1 MSALPPKSP
10 ATAAPFSDAFGY
22 RVLGFDKKSGD
33 RLEML
38 RLRPQLASSAPFE
51 AALRERQ
58 RRLSDFRHPAF
69 ARVRQIDRPAGQSAA
84 LAVVSNHFEGLRLS
98 ELLKVVEAHGLRLD
112 LMSAMC
118 MLRQVAAAVARLHEC
133 GDDISHGALNP
144 ERLVVSASG
153 RVIVTEY
160 VLGAGL
166 EALAASRQQV
176 WQDYR
181 VALPVAAAPARLDH
195 AADIFQLGYVGLTL
209 VSGRSLYERQYPAPF
224 ADRLQA
230 AGDIQLEGRPQTLHP
245 AIHTWLSRALWLDAV
260 PFPTAAEAQNAL
272 EEAIASAGLVAAPDA
287 VVDLLERC
295 FAAAPDLRPRESV
308 TESTLVAQPIPVAEP
323 RSETPSTWTAPAA
336 PAPSFDIKPTTLA
349 PEVETTSQTA
359 GLALLEPEP
368 GAAASVADL
377 LVDAQTAAR
386 SDANPTIELNLRPV
400 EPIVPAPVVAADPA
414 PVSASLGAEAGSA
427 LPAARPWSPQAPAER
442 QERTKPEPAT
452 PAVVKFE
459 SPRTETARADS
470 PRTDARPEPR
480 QHDAKSQDSKP
491 HEAKGHESKSVETS
505 AFSRYSEPADAAV
518 APATGAA
525 AKPSVRRP
533 YLIALGMAVVM
544 VGIFEVFIRYVNP
557 FGGTPAKAVTA
568 SELHSANGTLA
579 IDATSKAKVFIDD
592 KQQGETPFRADLPA
606 GQHRVRLEADG
617 AARSFVVNVISGK
630 EISQLVELSSTAVN
644 GIVDVKSDPA
654 GARVLLD
661 GRNVGVSPISIPDV
675 KPGTHALM
683 VEGPNGSIRQVV
695 QVTAGA
701 TASVFVPL
709 NTAASNLP
717 TGGWLT
723 IDAPEEMHVYE
734 GGRLLGTSR
743 TERIMLQ
750 AGNHD
755 LELRNDAVGFSTTR
769 NVQIQ
774 GGKLAKVSIQ
784 LPDGTLSLN
793 ATPWAE
799 VFVDGQRVGET
810 PVGNV
815 AVRAGTHEVVFRHPQ
830 HGEVR
835 QTVVVKAGE
844 AGRVTVNMAK

>member
-1 MSALPPKSP
+1 M
-10 ATAAPFSDAFGY
+10 
-22 RVLGFDKKSGD
+22 
-33 RLEML
+33 
-38 RLRPQLASSAPFE
+38 
-51 AALRERQ
+51 
-58 RRLSDFRHPAF
+58 
-69 ARVRQIDRPAGQSAA
+69 
-84 LAVVSNHFEGLRLS
+84 
-98 ELLKVVEAHGLRLD
+98 
-112 LMSAMC
+112 
-118 MLRQVAAAVARLHEC
+118 
-133 GDDISHGALNP
+133 
-144 ERLVVSASG
+144 
-153 RVIVTEY
+153 
-160 VLGAGL
+160 
-166 EALAASRQQV
+166 
-176 WQDYR
+176 
-181 VALPVAAAPARLDH
+181 
-195 AADIFQLGYVGLTL
+195 
-209 VSGRSLYERQYPAPF
+209 
-224 ADRLQA
+224 
-230 AGDIQLEGRPQTLHP
+230 
-245 AIHTWLSRALWLDAV
+245 
-260 PFPTAAEAQNAL
+260 
-272 EEAIASAGLVAAPDA
+272 
-287 VVDLLERC
+287 
-295 FAAAPDLRPRESV
+295 
-308 TESTLVAQPIPVAEP
+308 
-323 RSETPSTWTAPAA
+323 
-336 PAPSFDIKPTTLA
+336 KPTTLA

-359 GLALLEPEP
+359 GLALLEAEP
-368 GAAASVADL
+368 SAAVSVADL

-386 SDANPTIELNLRPV
+386 SDANPTIELNLRAVDPS
-400 EPIVPAPVVAADPA
+400 VPAPVVAADPA
-414 PVSASLGAEAGSA
+414 PVSGSFGVDAGSA

-459 SPRTETARADS
+459 SPRTETARAES
-470 PRTDARPEPR
+470 RSDARPEPR
-480 QHDAKSQDSKP
+480 QQEPKPQESTP
-491 HEAKGHESKSVETS
+491 HEAKGQESKTVETS

-525 AKPSVRRP
+525 AKTSVRRP
-533 YLIALGMAVVM
+533 YVIALGMAVVM
-544 VGIFEVFIRYVNP
+544 VGIVEVVIRYVNP
-557 FGGTPAKAVTA
+557 FGGTPAKAITA
-568 SELHSANGTLA
+568 SELHTANGTLA
-579 IDATSKAKVFIDD
+579 IDATSKAKVFIDE

-644 GIVDVKSDPA
+644 GTVDVKSDPL

-661 GRNVGVSPISIPDV
+661 GRNVGVSPVSIPDV
-675 KPGTHALM
+675 KPGTHAIM
-683 VEGPNGSIRQVV
+683 VEGPNGSIRQTV

-723 IDAPEEMHVYE
+723 IDSPEEMHVYE

-743 TERIMLQ
+743 TERIMIQ
-750 AGNHD
+750 AGSHD

-769 NVQIQ
+769 TVQIQ